1 MIALGK
7 PKETV
12 IIEQCKEEDD
22 VRYWRDEHGVHH
34 VPKRSLTSCLVDIEL
49 FDDELNKEKE
59 PMSTQQTFQHQID
72 DLRDQVRQLEDD
84 LSDDIVEQTANRL
97 KGLNFSPPVI
107 TPLDVFLRMQRRE
120 LLAEIE
126 RILAMP
132 DAQACALAPDNKKKC
147 EDLRVQFITV
157 LIYYY
162 KKLVQLRK
170 GNPEE
175 WDEID
180 ELYVHD

>member
-1 MIALGK
+1 
-7 PKETV
+7 
-12 IIEQCKEEDD
+12 
-22 VRYWRDEHGVHH
+22 
-34 VPKRSLTSCLVDIEL
+34 
-49 FDDELNKEKE
+49 
-59 PMSTQQTFQHQID
+59 MSTQQTFQQQIN
-72 DLRDQVRQLEDD
+72 DLRDQVLHLEDD
-84 LSDDIVEQTANRL
+84 LSDDIVEQTAKRL

-107 TPLDVFLRMQRRE
+107 TPLDIFLRMQRRE

-132 DAQACALAPDNKKKC
+132 DAQACALAPDNTKKC

-175 WDEID
+175 WDEVD

>member
-1 MIALGK
+1 MGAKLAFEQQIDELRNQVRELDDTIAD
-7 PKETV
+7 E
-12 IIEQCKEEDD
+12 IIEQ
-22 VRYWRDEHGVHH
+22 
-34 VPKRSLTSCLVDIEL
+34 
-49 FDDELNKEKE
+49 
-59 PMSTQQTFQHQID
+59 
-72 DLRDQVRQLEDD
+72 
-84 LSDDIVEQTANRL
+84 TAIRL

-107 TPLDVFLRMQRRE
+107 TPLDDFLRMRRGD

-132 DAQACALAPDNKKKC
+132 DAQACALAPDNTKKC

-157 LIYYY
+157 LLYYY
-162 KKLVQLRK
+162 TKLSQLRQ
-170 GNPEE
+170 GNAEE

>member
-1 MIALGK
+1 
-7 PKETV
+7 
-12 IIEQCKEEDD
+12 
-22 VRYWRDEHGVHH
+22 
-34 VPKRSLTSCLVDIEL
+34 
-49 FDDELNKEKE
+49 
-59 PMSTQQTFQHQID
+59 MSAQKTFKQQID
-72 DLRDQVRQLEDD
+72 DLQEGVRQLDD
-84 LSDDIVEQTANRL
+84 DFDDDIVEGTAVRL

-107 TPLDVFLRMQRRE
+107 SPIDAFLRMRSQE
-120 LLAEIE
+120 LLVEID

-132 DAQACALAPDNKKKC
+132 DGEACALAPDNTKNC

-162 KKLVQLRK
+162 KKLLELRK

-175 WDEID
+175 WDEVD